1 MKTHND
7 LIQGSPQWHAHR
19 ARHWNASDC
28 PAMLGCSP
36 YETRQQLL
44 HRMHTGITPEVDAGT
59 QRRFDDG
66 HRFEALARGRQALRD
81 LVAIPQLGLE
91 VRVPDVVDHQ
101 VALGERREALGD
113 VRVEGVGAVVGEVGL
128 DSLTSAAGTESALTA
143 AGFRPAWVDLTT
155 TDVLHAGLHVVRV
168 VVPGCLTNAAAGLPF
183 LGSPRLVDS
192 LAGRSARTIP
202 LPH

>member
-1 MKTHND
+1 MDYGCHLQLHLD
-7 LIQGSPQWHAHR
+7 PEIQA
-19 ARHWNASDC
+19 
-28 PAMLGCSP
+28 
-36 YETRQQLL
+36 
-44 HRMHTGITPEVDAGT
+44 
-59 QRRFDDG
+59 
-66 HRFEALARGRQALRD
+66 RFESEL
-81 LVAIPQLGLE
+81 
-91 VRVPDVVDHQ
+91 
-101 VALGERREALGD
+101 
-113 VRVEGVGAVVGEVGL
+113 VGAVVGEVGL

-143 AGFRPAWVDLTT
+143 GGFRPAWVDLTT